1 MIWCAGMKAVVRC
14 VGRRRGL
21 CNTKSGSTDPLTTE
35 CGLNVVNV
43 EGSMILRLRARC
55 MRDRVGVEVW
65 MEVGVNAVCVARGC
79 RGQIMPDT
87 FVAVVRVV
95 EEQLV

>member
-1 MIWCAGMKAVVRC
+1 MYETEVACEMHERSCGGGSVV
-14 VGRRRGL
+14 GI
-21 CNTKSGSTDPLTTE
+21 
-35 CGLNVVNV
+35 
-43 EGSMILRLRARC
+43 MILRLRARC

-95 EEQLV
+95 EEQLVQRREER